1 MLRRRNLMF
10 VKSSGDLPIGFT
22 RLEFIE
28 STGTQWIQTGIKQ
41 ARFEFDIAFSNTHNR
56 DLMGNSAAGGQY
68 WGATTGKTSYEFAGN
83 NINLNPTI
91 RRIVTYNNI
100 DSKAISLSADGITHI
115 NARTYSDIPTE
126 FTVLAIVRTQYA
138 CNAKLY
144 GFRAYDESDNMIADY
159 IPALDKQGR
168 PCMYDTVSKQPKY
181 SDGTGEFS
189 AGKEM

>member
-1 MLRRRNLMF
+1 MF
-10 VKSSGDLPIGFT
+10 TKSSGDLPSGFT

-28 STGTQWIQTGIKQ
+28 STGTQWIKTGIKQ
-41 ARFEFDIAFSNTHNR
+41 ARFEFDIAFSNTTNR

-68 WGATTGKTSYEFAGN
+68 WGTNSAKTLYEFSGN

-115 NARTYSDIPTE
+115 NARTYPNIPNE
-126 FTVLAIVRTQYA
+126 YTVLAIARTQYV
-138 CNAKLY
+138 CKAKLY
-144 GFRAYDESDNMIADY
+144 GFKAYDESDNLIADY
-159 IPALDKQGR
+159 IPALDNQGR

-181 SDGTGEFS
+181 SDGTGEFLY
-189 AGKEM
+189 G

>member
-10 VKSSGDLPIGFT
+10 AKSSSDLPSGFT

-28 STGTQWIQTGIKQ
+28 STGTQWIKTGIKQ
-41 ARFEFDIAFSNTHNR
+41 ARFEHDIAFSNTTNR
-56 DLMGNSAAGGQY
+56 DLMGNSASGGQY
-68 WGATTGKTSYEFAGN
+68 WGANTAKNCYEFSAN
-83 NINLNPTI
+83 NIKLNPMI

-115 NARTYSDIPTE
+115 NARTYPNIPNE
-126 FTVLAIVRTQYA
+126 YTVLAIAGSAYV
-138 CNAKLY
+138 CNAKMY
-144 GFRAYDESDNMIADY
+144 GFRAYDESDNLIADY
-159 IPALDKQGR
+159 IPALDNQGR

-189 AGKEM
+189 AGKEI